1 METFVVQCL
10 RCGTSR
16 ATQRDVFK
24 HLDAPECP
32 ECGYLGWAPAVE
44 LTDADRRR
52 HRKRRVARRGRL
64 ASVA

>member
-32 ECGYLGWAPAVE
+32 ECGYLGWAPALE
-44 LTDADRRR
+44 LADADLRPRKPRIARRR
-52 HRKRRVARRGRL
+52 RL